1 MDMVNYDNEFHKL
14 SNSSTVVVKKDIRA
28 PHRKH
33 VHTERPVVFSYHHQ
47 RLLEQVSW
55 PILYKLAFP

>member
-1 MDMVNYDNEFHKL
+1 MDMVNYDNEFDKL

-33 VHTERPVVFSYHHQ
+33 VHTEQPVVFSYHHQ

-55 PILYKLAFP
+55 LILCKLAFP

>member
-1 MDMVNYDNEFHKL
+1 MEMVNYDNEFDKL

-33 VHTERPVVFSYHHQ
+33 VHTEPQAVFSYHHQ

-55 PILYKLAFP
+55 PILCKLAFP

>member
-1 MDMVNYDNEFHKL
+1 MDMVNYDNEFDKL

-33 VHTERPVVFSYHHQ
+33 VHTEQPVVFSYHHQ
-47 RLLEQVSW
+47 R
-55 PILYKLAFP
+55 